1 MGKQAT
7 WKECGL
13 EQAYKGA
20 TNYLRLKEGRELKNI
35 CMCFFFAMS
44 ASSFVCYPPPPH
56 TTHTVSAT
64 PASSSLLLGRCK
76 VVQQPFRF
84 RAAAE
89 DNAAELTCE
98 RHAARFQSTRPR
110 GAVECRN
117 VVAVVTEGGGS
128 WKDQIG
134 KTLRNA
140 MLVATLSLS
149 VSLCGYG
156 FAEARPEG
164 VNRPELLPKKFTP
177 LIDVAG
183 FLSEGQENRIIKE
196 LRRLEEDTG
205 FKLRVLA
212 QNYPNTPGLAVK
224 DFWQV
229 DDSTIVFVA
238 DPTMGNILNF
248 NVGAAVDL
256 NVPRS
261 FWSRLAGTYGN
272 IFYWREKGEDSSIE
286 AAVSAIGSCLRELQG
301 PYACSDIK

>member
-183 FLSEGQENRIIKE
+183 FLSEGQCI
-196 LRRLEEDTG
+196 
-205 FKLRVLA
+205 A
-212 QNYPNTPGLAVK
+212 GLAVK